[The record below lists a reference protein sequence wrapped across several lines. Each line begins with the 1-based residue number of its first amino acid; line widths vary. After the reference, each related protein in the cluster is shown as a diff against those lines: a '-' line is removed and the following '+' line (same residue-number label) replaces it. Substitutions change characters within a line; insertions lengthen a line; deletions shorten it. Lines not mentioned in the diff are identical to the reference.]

1 MRESAWPSVDACWM
15 SEWIN
20 KWMNKHSK
28 SGAREW
34 SSSWGSLPIWVV
46 TTQSLLAWALLE
58 KLIKPPFL
66 NLQKLR
72 QRWPGKGH
80 PSHECHFAA
89 GYSLTCQRQGR
100 GNQGQLEPLSRETRV
115 PGQLFSSECCSW
127 VCRLLGTRQLISVQQ
142 TQRPTWHGTWRDTVT
157 VSHCQA
163 WRWAC
168 VRFKEGSPPVGW
180 VPLSGFLK
188 PRHWKMLLLAN

>member
-72 QRWPGKGH
+72 QRWP
-80 PSHECHFAA
+80 
-89 GYSLTCQRQGR
+89 RQGAPLPR
-100 GNQGQLEPLSRETRV
+100 VSFCSRLQPHLPEAGAGEPGSAGAIEQRDACSRAAV
-115 PGQLFSSECCSW
+115 LFW
-127 VCRLLGTRQLISVQQ
+127 
-142 TQRPTWHGTWRDTVT
+142 
-157 VSHCQA
+157 
-163 WRWAC
+163 
-168 VRFKEGSPPVGW
+168 
-180 VPLSGFLK
+180 
-188 PRHWKMLLLAN
+188 MLLLGVQAPGNTAIDFCTADTKAHATWDLERHCDGQSLPGPALGLCSFQRRQPTSWLGTP